1 MLQKKKK
8 KIRGIL
14 LRLELSVTEAR
25 SVHEGETSSNFG
37 GTKDP
42 SESDSL
48 TSKLHERLII
58 KNCAKY
64 RNL

>member
-1 MLQKKKK
+1 M
-8 KIRGIL
+8 
-14 LRLELSVTEAR
+14 RLELSVTEAR